1 MFFADKWCQFC
12 VETLFVVVSSN
23 WEQFRF
29 SKSNSYPDNWNPL
42 ERGEFLLSI
51 FTDISLRS
59 RPKKKKKNVPAAAA
73 SYNSTM
79 SQPRS
84 ANSILTSLCHLAR
97 LLRGDYSV
105 FAIFYYRSET
115 DRKPIKGLPLSSLP
129 RAVILHFPSAV
140 PTATTVRHST
150 ALRAALLLC
159 LVVVVEIHR
168 TRSGERPPN
177 LDADWPA

>member
-23 WEQFRF
+23 WEQFWF

-42 ERGEFLLSI
+42 ERGEFLCQYSQI
-51 FTDISLRS
+51 FPSVHVQ
-59 RPKKKKKNVPAAAA
+59 KKKRARSCCQLQFNNVTAA
-73 SYNSTM
+73 
-79 SQPRS
+79 RS
-84 ANSILTSLCHLAR
+84 ANSVDTTLSFSSALTRRLQRFCHL
-97 LLRGDYSV
+97 
-105 FAIFYYRSET
+105 YYRSET

>member
-42 ERGEFLLSI
+42 ECGEFLCQY

-59 RPKKKKKNVPAAAA
+59 RPKKKPKTNNVPAAAA

-79 SQPRS
+79 SQPRQLHIDTTLSFSS
-84 ANSILTSLCHLAR
+84 ALTRRPQRFCH
-97 LLRGDYSV
+97 S
-105 FAIFYYRSET
+105 YYRSET

-168 TRSGERPPN
+168 TRSGESPPN